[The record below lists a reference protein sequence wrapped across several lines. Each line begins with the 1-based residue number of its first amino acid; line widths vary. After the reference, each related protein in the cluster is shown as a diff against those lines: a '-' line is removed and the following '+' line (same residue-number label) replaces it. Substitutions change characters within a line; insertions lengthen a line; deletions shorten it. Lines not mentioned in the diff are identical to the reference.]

1 MDLRVTFRL
10 LGALLLGTVLSASAC
25 RGERADST
33 PPSGAPTGTGGA
45 TPSPGRDSSGMG
57 GETPSEARDQA
68 GVVAPTSAASGTVDG
83 KPGASA
89 GAGPATGGGACAQDA
104 DCGLTRIEER
114 SCCDGCEERAL
125 LRSEITALEERCREQ
140 NERCPARACA
150 PGRRMVTPVCRQGRC
165 EVSLGGR

>member
-1 MDLRVTFRL
+1 MNLHVTFRL
-10 LGALLLGTVLSASAC
+10 LGALLVGTVLSASAC
-25 RGERADST
+25 RGERTESM
-33 PPSGAPTGTGGA
+33 PPSGAPAGTGGT
-45 TPSPGRDSSGMG
+45 TPSPGRDSTGMG

-68 GVVAPTSAASGTVDG
+68 GVVAPTSAASGMVDA
-83 KPGASA
+83 KTGASA
-89 GAGPATGGGACAQDA
+89 DAGTTTGGACAQDA

-140 NERCPARACA
+140 NEKCPARACA